1 MGKNQKKDTSS
12 SSSSHSTGSD
22 GVKVKRAKLSV
33 ARDSSRSQR
42 SSVYRGVSSS
52 PTGIGGRDDTRLICG
67 IRTAGMNPRTRKGN
81 KACYAPS
88 FDSHVLAD
96 SCFFPNFYVPFSL
109 LSEFSGGWIT
119 NETQFIL
126 ISTYQEEL
134 EKMESQSKEEYIG
147 SLRRRGRSSNGVVL
161 FDAATQEEAAAAYD
175 MAAIEHRGLSAVT
188 NFDLSRYVEWLRP
201 TTDGHAATL
210 QSQVADT
217 RPEAAMTASPALGL
231 LLQSS
236 SRLER
241 RSAERES
248 PPPPPPPPYLSST
261 GPSKCS
267 FPEDIQTYFECQD
280 SECYLEGE
288 DSNFWGCTTFMDL

>member
-1 MGKNQKKDTSS
+1 MWRTN
-12 SSSSHSTGSD
+12 HLR
-22 GVKVKRAKLSV
+22 VLLIRLSL
-33 ARDSSRSQR
+33 S
-42 SSVYRGVSSS
+42 
-52 PTGIGGRDDTRLICG
+52 
-67 IRTAGMNPRTRKGN
+67 N
-81 KACYAPS
+81 KEVCC
-88 FDSHVLAD
+88 V
-96 SCFFPNFYVPFSL
+96 
-109 LSEFSGGWIT
+109 G
-119 NETQFIL
+119 
-126 ISTYQEEL
+126 EL
-134 EKMESQSKEEYIG
+134 EEHIPFNG
-147 SLRRRGRSSNGVVL
+147 GGLVTSLSPSTQRWMLRPCPCHVNSPPYLPNRRGRSSNGVVL

-261 GPSKCS
+261 RPSKCS